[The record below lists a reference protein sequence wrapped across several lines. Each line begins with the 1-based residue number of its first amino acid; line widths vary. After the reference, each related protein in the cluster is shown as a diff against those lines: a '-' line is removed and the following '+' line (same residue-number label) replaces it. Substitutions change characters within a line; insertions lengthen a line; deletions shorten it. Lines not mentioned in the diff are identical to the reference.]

1 MSNVLLHLLFQ
12 LNSWRCMETTCDVFR
27 ELCEVSRFI
36 CISSPV
42 FLIVSLLSHDRW
54 IVEIGGNRWLVGIE
68 RVTSDDELLLKGIE
82 ISLLGLIMLFELLSK
97 TMMLEWKLSPIAHLC
112 GQGVNVRSALA
123 YNVWSYLYCLMP
135 LTLLWIPLNKE
146 HSGMESQ
153 AKPNGVSVRNEIKY
167 K

>member
-1 MSNVLLHLLFQ
+1 
-12 LNSWRCMETTCDVFR
+12 METTCDVFR

-42 FLIVSLLSHDRW
+42 FLIMSLLSHDRW

-97 TMMLEWKLSPIAHLC
+97 TMMLE
-112 GQGVNVRSALA
+112 
-123 YNVWSYLYCLMP
+123 
-135 LTLLWIPLNKE
+135 
-146 HSGMESQ
+146 
-153 AKPNGVSVRNEIKY
+153 
-167 K
+167 